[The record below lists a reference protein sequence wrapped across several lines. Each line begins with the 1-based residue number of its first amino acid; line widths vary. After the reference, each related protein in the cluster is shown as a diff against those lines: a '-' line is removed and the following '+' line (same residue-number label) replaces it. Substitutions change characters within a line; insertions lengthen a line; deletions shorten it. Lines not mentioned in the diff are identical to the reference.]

1 MGADVLGGCK
11 EPEKHFAL
19 VKQHIAGL
27 RSKEAFE
34 YSTVVYALV
43 FGLSAASLCYAS
55 LWYG

>member
-1 MGADVLGGCK
+1 VGADALGGCK

-34 YSTVVYALV
+34 YSTVVYV
-43 FGLSAASLCYAS
+43 PIFGLSAASLCY
-55 LWYG
+55 G